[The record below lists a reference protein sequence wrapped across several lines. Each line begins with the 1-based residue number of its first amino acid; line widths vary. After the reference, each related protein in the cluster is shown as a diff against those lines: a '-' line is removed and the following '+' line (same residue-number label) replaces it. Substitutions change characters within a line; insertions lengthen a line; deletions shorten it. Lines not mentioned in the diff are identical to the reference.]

1 MWEIIIGLI
10 GIGLIILGYFI
21 GDIKKYIKER
31 SRRKKGLCIRCRAK
45 RGTGN
50 WSIYGLSGGYI
61 RCDNC
66 GKVQMKTEGER
77 GG

>member
-1 MWEIIIGLI
+1 MWEIIIGII

-21 GDIKKYIKER
+21 ADIKKYFKER
-31 SRRKKGLCIRCRAK
+31 SRIKKGLCIRCKAN

-50 WSIYGLSGGYI
+50 WSIYGLTEEYI

-66 GKVQMKTEGER
+66 GKVQMKTKKS
-77 GG
+77 